1 MVVAAVAVAVVT
13 FDVAVNI
20 DVDEIETLSDRQ
32 RRVEV
37 EEAGC
42 MMAGSTFVRVDSKH
56 TQVYLRPVEDMR

>member
-13 FDVAVNI
+13 FDLAVDI